1 MRFQPVYPFT
11 AVGDQGNL
19 QFDCIFHFIQHD
31 LFHFFQFVLV
41 DVEVQFIVYLQDH
54 LALQTFGFETVE
66 DANHGN
72 FDDVGCTALDR
83 SVDRVSSS
91 TLSGGQKQRLAIAC
105 AIFSGRGI
113 LILDEPTSGLDGQNM
128 RLIAERLRS
137 EARNGRT
144 ILVITHDREL
154 IESCCDNIVDVEKRS
169 S

>member
-83 SVDRVSSS
+83 SVDRVSFGISPYDRVMGVDIRQE
-91 TLSGGQKQRLAIAC
+91 TFALVDRLYIS
-105 AIFSGRGI
+105 FFFRH
-113 LILDEPTSGLDGQNM
+113 LDAFVHVCT
-128 RLIAERLRS
+128 
-137 EARNGRT
+137 
-144 ILVITHDREL
+144 
-154 IESCCDNIVDVEKRS
+154 DVRIGFEVS
-169 S
+169 FDQLF